1 MSAWPWSVLGIEATR
16 DAGAVRKAY
25 ADALRALDLDK
36 EVRAYAQL
44 RQARDEA
51 LWLAS
56 QGEAAEDAG
65 DFGLGSFDDPL
76 DEGGGDLGFEI
87 ASVR

>member
-1 MSAWPWSVLGIEATR
+1 MSAWPWSVLGIAATR
-16 DAGAVRKAY
+16 DTGAVRKAY

-36 EVRAYAQL
+36 EVRAYAEL

-56 QGEAAEDAG
+56 
-65 DFGLGSFDDPL
+65 
-76 DEGGGDLGFEI
+76 
-87 ASVR
+87 